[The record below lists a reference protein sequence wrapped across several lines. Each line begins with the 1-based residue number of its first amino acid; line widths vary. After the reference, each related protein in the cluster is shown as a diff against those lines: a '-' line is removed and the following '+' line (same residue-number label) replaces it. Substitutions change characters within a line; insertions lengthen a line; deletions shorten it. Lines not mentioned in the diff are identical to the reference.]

1 MRVVSL
7 FINTVTIYRKFST
20 DEPFFCSA
28 NEYRIIFVR
37 SMSYLQKLSIQNY
50 LSKLSIKRI
59 RHQKGASDEISL
71 VWNKY
76 IGIVLFVFHAVTH
89 S

>member
-1 MRVVSL
+1 
-7 FINTVTIYRKFST
+7 
-20 DEPFFCSA
+20 
-28 NEYRIIFVR
+28 
-37 SMSYLQKLSIQNY
+37 MSYLQKLSIQNY